1 MLAMEES
8 GEKFPN
14 KVIKIIHLVQDGDT
28 VAIHSHIKMNPHD
41 LGYAMMHIFRFEND
55 KIMELW
61 DFGQQV
67 PDDCVNENGMF

>member
-1 MLAMEES
+1 L
-8 GEKFPN
+8 KFIN
-14 KVIKIIHLVQDGDT
+14 ILQDGNT

-41 LGYAMMHIFRFEND
+41 LGYAIMHIFRFEND
-55 KIMELW
+55 RIVELW